1 MADLG
6 EAVLWLRMGDEDRER
21 YGGPEWAGFDVRAA
35 YNWPSTK
42 LEEYEAETGYPMFLV
57 LANLPQYASKATR
70 VALFVARRE
79 AGVSERWVDFDPQT
93 IQVKRREEPPAEA
106 GPTEPPASANAG
118 PGSGRGK
125 PGTRAASRKAAPA
138 ASRAG
143 SPAAGSAKSSTKSA
157 QS

>member
-42 LEEYEAETGYPMFLV
+42 LEEYEAETGYPMYLV
-57 LANLPQYASKATR
+57 LMNLPQWASKAGR

-79 AGVSERWVDFDPQT
+79 AGVTERWVDFDPQML
-93 IQVKRREEPPAEA
+93 QVKRREEPP
-106 GPTEPPASANAG
+106 TDTANAAG
-118 PGSGRGK
+118 AAAGSGRGK